1 MKIYTKTGDEG
12 FTSLYT
18 GKRVPKFHDRVETY
32 GTVDEM
38 NAFVGLLR
46 DQQMDIPLKN
56 FLTQIQHQLF
66 EIGAYLATDNLKKA
80 NDILHLNEKNIQQIE
95 KEIDAMNET
104 LPAMTH
110 FVLPGGHAT
119 VSYCHVC
126 RTICRRTERLL
137 VSFNHHT
144 PIDPVILRYFN
155 RLSDYFFVL
164 ARFLTSELEID
175 EIKWIPKK

>member
-32 GTVDEM
+32 GTTDEL
-38 NAFVGLLR
+38 NSFIGLLR
-46 DQQMDIPLKN
+46 DQEIDVPIKN

-66 EIGAYLATDNLKKA
+66 EIGSYLATDNEEKA
-80 NDILHLNEKNIQQIE
+80 NALLHLSDKETSMLEQ
-95 KEIDAMNET
+95 EIDAMNDT
-104 LPAMTH
+104 LLPMTH
-110 FVLPGGHAT
+110 FVLPGGHPI

-126 RTICRRTERLL
+126 RTICRRAERLL
-137 VSFNHHT
+137 VNFNHHN
-144 PIDPVILRYFN
+144 PIKSEVLQYLN

-164 ARFLTSELEID
+164 ARFLTSELQIE

>member
-18 GKRVPKFHDRVETY
+18 GKRVPKFHDRVECY
-32 GTVDEM
+32 GTIDEF
-38 NAFVGLLR
+38 NSFVGLLR
-46 DQQMDIPLKN
+46 DQEIDAPHKN

-66 EIGAYLATDNLKKA
+66 EIGSYLATDDPQKA
-80 NDILHLNEKNIQQIE
+80 TTLLHLDATIITAIE
-95 KEIDAMNET
+95 KEIDAMNDV
-104 LPAMTH
+104 LPPMTH
-110 FVLPGGHAT
+110 FVLPGGHPT
-119 VSYCHVC
+119 VSYCHIC
-126 RTICRRTERLL
+126 RTICRRAERLL

-144 PIDPVILRYFN
+144 PISNEVLQYLN

-164 ARFLTSELEID
+164 ARFLTSELQIE